1 MSTPKTRK
9 DTKGNRKGAAPQEK
23 PIPEVK
29 HDSGL
34 LERSKYSLDLIN
46 TWITSAD
53 SKISTS
59 CGIVSVVVAVLVF
72 VAENILSKID
82 RTIGAIEPWKT
93 LFIIT
98 AAGSVITFI
107 LSLFF
112 HLLALSPKFFAGK
125 NTGDQSKNKKCNIFY
140 EDIKDYKDAED
151 YISAVRKMTENQFV
165 DDALLETYCNSKIC
179 STNLHRFKRGLW
191 TAFASIVLI
200 LICALCYFRMYHH

>member
-82 RTIGAIEPWKT
+82 RTNGAIEPWKT
-93 LFIIT
+93 WFIIT
-98 AAGSVITFI
+98 SAGAMITFI

-112 HLLALSPKFFAGK
+112 HLRALSPKFFAGK
-125 NTGDQSKNKKCNIFY
+125 NTGNQSKNKKCNIFY
-140 EDIKDYKDAED
+140 EDIKEYEHAED
-151 YISAVRKMTENQFV
+151 YIIAVRKMSENQFV
-165 DDALLETYCNSKIC
+165 DDVLRETYYNSKIC
-179 STNLHRFKRGLW
+179 SKKMHRFKIGLW
-191 TAFASIVLI
+191 MALGSIVLI
-200 LICALCYFRMYHH
+200 LICALCYFLMYHH

>member
-23 PIPEVK
+23 PIPEEK
-29 HDSGL
+29 HDTGL
-34 LERSKYSLDLIN
+34 MERSKYSLDLIN

-59 CGIVSVVVAVLVF
+59 CGIVSVAVAVLVF
-72 VAENILSKID
+72 VAENILSKVSTANGIID
-82 RTIGAIEPWKT
+82 PWKT
-93 LFIIT
+93 RT
-98 AAGSVITFI
+98 AAGAVITFT

-151 YISAVRKMTENQFV
+151 YISAVRKISENQFV
-165 DDALLETYCNSKIC
+165 DDVLRETYYNSKIC
-179 STNLHRFKRGLW
+179 STKMHRFKIGLW

-200 LICALCYFRMYHH
+200 LICALCYFQMYHH

>member
-9 DTKGNRKGAAPQEK
+9 DTKGNRKGAVPQENS
-23 PIPEVK
+23 IPGEK

-46 TWITSAD
+46 AWITSAD

-82 RTIGAIEPWKT
+82 RANGAIEPWKT

-98 AAGSVITFI
+98 AAGSVFTFI

-151 YISAVRKMTENQFV
+151 YICAVRKMTENQFV
-165 DDALLETYCNSKIC
+165 DDVLLETYCNSKIC
-179 STNLHRFKRGLW
+179 SRRIGKDSR
-191 TAFASIVLI
+191 
-200 LICALCYFRMYHH
+200 

>member
-1 MSTPKTRK
+1 MSMPKTRR
-9 DTKGNRKGAAPQEK
+9 DTKGNRKGAVHQEK
-23 PIPEVK
+23 PIPEEK

-34 LERSKYSLDLIN
+34 LERSKYSLELIN

-72 VAENILSKID
+72 VTENILSKIN
-82 RTIGAIEPWKT
+82 TTNGAIEPWKT
-93 LFIIT
+93 RFII
-98 AAGSVITFI
+98 AAVGAVITFI

-112 HLLALSPKFFAGK
+112 HLLALSPKFFTGK

-151 YISAVRKMTENQFV
+151 YISAARKMTENQFV
-165 DDALLETYCNSKIC
+165 DDVLRETYYNSEIC
-179 STNLHRFKRGLW
+179 STKMHIFKIGLW
-191 TAFASIVLI
+191 TAFVSIILI
-200 LICALCYFRMYHH
+200 LICALCYFLMYHH

>member
-23 PIPEVK
+23 PIPEEK
-29 HDSGL
+29 HDTGL
-34 LERSKYSLDLIN
+34 MERSKYSLDLIN

-59 CGIVSVVVAVLVF
+59 CGIVSVVAVLVF

-82 RTIGAIEPWKT
+82 RANGAIEPWKT

-151 YISAVRKMTENQFV
+151 YISAVRKISENQFV
-165 DDALLETYCNSKIC
+165 DDVLRETYYNSKIC
-179 STNLHRFKRGLW
+179 STKMHRFKIGLW

-200 LICALCYFRMYHH
+200 LICALCYFQMYHH

>member
-23 PIPEVK
+23 PIPEEK
-29 HDSGL
+29 HDTGL
-34 LERSKYSLDLIN
+34 MERSKYSLDLIN

-59 CGIVSVVVAVLVF
+59 CGIVSV
-72 VAENILSKID
+72 
-82 RTIGAIEPWKT
+82 GAIEPWKT

-151 YISAVRKMTENQFV
+151 YISAVRKISENQFV
-165 DDALLETYCNSKIC
+165 DDVLRETYYNSKIC
-179 STNLHRFKRGLW
+179 STKMHRFKIGLW

-200 LICALCYFRMYHH
+200 LICALCYFQMYHH